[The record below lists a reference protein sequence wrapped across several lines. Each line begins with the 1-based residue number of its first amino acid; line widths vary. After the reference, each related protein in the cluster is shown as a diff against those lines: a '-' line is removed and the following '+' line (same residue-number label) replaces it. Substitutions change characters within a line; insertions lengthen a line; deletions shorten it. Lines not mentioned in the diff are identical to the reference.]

1 MARAGITFE
10 QVAAAA
16 DSLLGEG
23 LPPTIRGVRER
34 LGLSGSPNTIHRHL
48 TAWREARP
56 VAPAAVPELPP
67 ALTASISDELR
78 RAAAAARGELEA
90 RLVQAQAE
98 AAELAAAGEALEAER
113 DALLDQVASLTRERD
128 TQAGVT
134 AQQAAD
140 LDEAQHR
147 LEREQQAA
155 EGARIELA
163 TARLRIDAQAER
175 VKDQAAEI
183 ARLSDAL
190 AEARDGRIVAE
201 QQAAVLAA
209 RLEAAADQLRRAE
222 ARTEEVAQEATRAAA
237 AADAA
242 RTAAEQAVRQA
253 QAERAHALAA
263 AAEARERAARL
274 EGQLAVAEARAAQAE
289 RGATEAAQLHEAA
302 RTAAEQAVRQAQA
315 ERAEALAAA
324 AEARERAALLEGRL
338 KALEEAGARETSAT

>member
-1 MARAGITFE
+1 MARVGVTYE

-16 DSLLGEG
+16 DGLLGEG
-23 LPPTIRGVRER
+23 LAPTIRAVRER
-34 LGLSGSPNTIHRHL
+34 MGSSGSPNTIHRHL
-48 TAWREARP
+48 TTWREARP
-56 VAPAAVPELPP
+56 VAPAAAPDLPP
-67 ALTASISDELR
+67 SITAGIAAEIA
-78 RAAAAARGELEA
+78 RAAAAVRGEIES

-98 AAELAAAGEALEAER
+98 AADLAAAGEALEAER
-113 DALLDQVASLTRERD
+113 DMLIEQVAVLTQERD
-128 TQAGVT
+128 TQKGVVT
-134 AQQAAD
+134 QQASD
-140 LDEAQHR
+140 LTDAQER

-253 QAERAHALAA
+253 QAERAQALAA

-302 RTAAEQAVRQAQA
+302 RTAAEQAVQQAQT
-315 ERAEALAAA
+315 ERDKAMAAA